1 MREEVY
7 QEIFEAVFPFLPD
20 DWQRLI
26 IREVFASEGN
36 EVKFFV
42 QDSSLQFHDP
52 FSLGLNAETV
62 FSISKTI
69 HDSLIQMRPQQG
81 KERWNS
87 ITIVID
93 NEGNF
98 NTSFGYDDC
107 QFDEAFESRWASQY
121 LKQ

>member
-1 MREEVY
+1 MSEEVY

-26 IREVFASEGN
+26 IREVFASDGN

-42 QDSSLQFHDP
+42 QDSSLQYHDP
-52 FSLGLNAETV
+52 FSLGLNADAV
-62 FSISKTI
+62 FSISRTI
-69 HDSLIQMRPQQG
+69 HDSLIHMRPQQG

-87 ITIVID
+87 ITIDID
-93 NEGNF
+93 NEGFF

-107 QFDEAFESRWASQY
+107 LFDEAFESRWTSQY